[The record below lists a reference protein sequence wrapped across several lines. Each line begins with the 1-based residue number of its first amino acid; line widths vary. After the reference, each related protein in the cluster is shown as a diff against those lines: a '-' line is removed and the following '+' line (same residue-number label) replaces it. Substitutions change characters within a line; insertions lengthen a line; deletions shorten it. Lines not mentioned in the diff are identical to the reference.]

1 MSYYPQRNS
10 LARRAVANR
19 MTGVEVDPVPFAGTC
34 KGLVGH
40 RLGDGMKPMQVMTTL
55 RLTALGCAIA
65 VLAGCTEP
73 EPGPTAPPTPPS
85 TTASSTPTPTVDPA
99 VTEAETA
106 ALAAYSA
113 YWAGVVTSFADPTQ
127 TQDPAL
133 ELNAGHTALTD
144 AQSVLIKYRA
154 DGIHMVGEPE
164 FSPVATEVVLGA
176 DPTVTVADCIDVSKW
191 QPVFTASGESAVAPG
206 QSTQVSY
213 QSTVVKLEDRWL
225 VWTVTVD
232 RDTPC

>member
-1 MSYYPQRNS
+1 MTPMRN
-10 LARRAVANR
+10 ARAWPTAALTCAVLVAAVACS
-19 MTGVEVDPVPFAGTC
+19 TPD
-34 KGLVGH
+34 
-40 RLGDGMKPMQVMTTL
+40 
-55 RLTALGCAIA
+55 
-65 VLAGCTEP
+65 
-73 EPGPTAPPTPPS
+73 PTPTPTP
-85 TTASSTPTPTVDPA
+85 TTTSPTVTATPTPTVDPA

-113 YWAGVVTSFADPTQ
+113 YWAGVVTSFADPIQ

-133 ELNAGHTALTD
+133 EANAGHTALTD

-164 FSPVATEVVLGA
+164 FSPAATEVVLGA
-176 DPTVTVADCIDVSKW
+176 DPTVTIVDCIDVSNW

-206 QSTQVSY
+206 QGTRVSY